1 MNKSKKT
8 DSGKLKIS
16 EYIETRM
23 RDMSFSLRDAAQLI
37 DISPSYLSKIVT
49 GKQRPEAQVCIA
61 IADAFGDPRVK
72 VLRYAGWL
80 EDNDKTAIFEELER
94 LAEKDPQFKELVEMY
109 RKLDSKKEKEMLLK
123 MVKAALT
130 K

>member
-1 MNKSKKT
+1 MSKSKKT

-23 RDMSFSLRDAAQLI
+23 RDMSFSLRDAAQRI
-37 DISPSYLSKIVT
+37 GISPSYLSKIVT
-49 GKQRPEAQVCIA
+49 GKQIPEAQVCA
-61 IADAFGDPRVK
+61 DIADAFGDPRVK
-72 VLRYAGWL
+72 ILRYAGWL
-80 EDNDKTAIFEELER
+80 EDDETAMFAELEQ
-94 LAEKDPQFKELVEMY
+94 LAKKDAQFQELVEMY